1 MKGGE
6 RGVIK
11 ELIEIRMMKQ
21 ESKELEKRV
30 VELERAQLGEKTL
43 VDYFEDEKR
52 SREKLF
58 KILERLK
65 KEVLKVRKEGAW

>member
-1 MKGGE
+1 M
-6 RGVIK
+6 VK
-11 ELIEIRMMKQ
+11 ELLEIRMIHQ

-30 VELERAQLGEKTL
+30 IELERAQLGEKTL

-58 KILERLK
+58 KMLERLK